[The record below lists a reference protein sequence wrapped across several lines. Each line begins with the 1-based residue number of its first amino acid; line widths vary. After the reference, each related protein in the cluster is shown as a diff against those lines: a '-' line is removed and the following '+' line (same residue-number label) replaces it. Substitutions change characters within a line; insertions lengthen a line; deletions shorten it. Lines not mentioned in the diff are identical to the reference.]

1 MDLKKKPKRYIEY
14 CVFEGV
20 KADSLEYNQIAFL
33 VAEDFPETQFYIRDK
48 EGEKEG
54 SALKFW
60 CVDKYYPEDEY
71 RFESNYSKMNYSN
84 IARFLIVQFKYRNLQ
99 LLNYDLV

>member
-1 MDLKKKPKRYIEY
+1 MLINLAFLDSFDEEDVFKNRVQMDLKKKPKRYIEY

-71 RFESNYSKMNYSN
+71 RFESNYSKMNY
-84 IARFLIVQFKYRNLQ
+84 
-99 LLNYDLV
+99 

>member
-1 MDLKKKPKRYIEY
+1 MLINLAFLDSFDEEDVFKNRVQMDLKKKPKRYIEY

-60 CVDKYYPEDEY
+60 CVDKYYPEVVY
-71 RFESNYSKMNYSN
+71 RFESNYSKMNY
-84 IARFLIVQFKYRNLQ
+84 
-99 LLNYDLV
+99 